1 MSDVSPGIAAHPA
14 RRIERVH
21 PIVRADKMMH
31 VVFERSN
38 VSEMTRFLHD
48 FGLMSVASTGDG
60 VSYFRGHGTSAY
72 LVAIVPSDQDRF
84 VGFAVSVAKASD
96 LEQLSKVSGVGI
108 DAAEGPGGG
117 RRVRLLDPTGSRVDV
132 IHGAASVAQLSTR
145 DALVAV
151 NTPALRARINMGVRT
166 PVEPSPLFQLGHVVL
181 QRPNVEEAI
190 DWYMRHIG
198 LLASDVQALPDGSPG
213 MTFLRLDRG
222 DQPTDHH
229 SVAILSGPS
238 IGVLHV
244 AFETLDIE
252 TVGQGHQHLRGQ
264 GWTPFW
270 GIGRHYLGSQVFDY
284 WKDPVGNEWEHYAD
298 GDAFDANQPTGY
310 HTLTRGSLWSWGA
323 DLPESMRPDVPVDQ
337 IDAIHAAGGFGKMEL
352 ERARGLILAL
362 QQRPRRWM
370 R

>member
-1 MSDVSPGIAAHPA
+1 MNAEQASPRPEKVTTVIRPEPIIKADTMAYVRFS
-14 RRIERVH
+14 RRD
-21 PIVRADKMMH
+21 PG
-31 VVFERSN
+31 
-38 VSEMTRFLHD
+38 EMERFLLD
-48 FGLMSVASTGDG
+48 FGLIATEARDG
-60 VSYFRGHGTSAY
+60 VRHYRGCGASPF
-72 LVAIVPSDQDRF
+72 LVQIEPAADDAF
-84 VGFAVSVAKASD
+84 LGFGVAVREQND
-96 LEQLSKVSGVGI
+96 LERIATATGVPI
-108 DAAEGPGGG
+108 EESAAPGGG
-117 RRVRLLDPTGSRVDV
+117 RRARLIDPDGLAVDV
-132 IHGAASVAQLSTR
+132 VCGQQPVAELAAPTVLGPI
-145 DALVAV
+145 
-151 NTPALRARINMGVRT
+151 NTPSVKARINQTVR
-166 PVEPSPLFQLGHVVL
+166 PPLAPSPIFRLGHLVI
-181 QRPNVEEAI
+181 QRPDFDRAAQ
-190 DWYMRHIG
+190 WYMRHIG

-213 MTFLRLDRG
+213 MIFLRLDRG
-222 DQPTDHH
+222 DQATDHH

-238 IGVLHV
+238 IDVLHV

-362 QQRPRRWM
+362 QQPPRPWM